1 MATIEPYQTKAG
13 KRWRVRYRKPD
24 RSQTDKRGFKTKRD
38 AQLFAATVETSKA
51 TGTYID
57 PTAGRVTIG
66 DLGEQ
71 WLTTQTHLKPSTLTA
86 IKGAWKT
93 HVKPTW
99 GSHPITEVTRTRL
112 TAWVAD
118 LSNRRSATV
127 VLRCI
132 GIIKGTLQVAVD
144 DGIITKNPAVN
155 LPNLP
160 RKTRKPHVYLTHQQV
175 DALAQGAGPYS
186 TVIQVACYMGLRWGE
201 IMGLQVRDVNLLR
214 NRIKVNRAAVRVGS
228 KIHVG
233 EPKTWE
239 HRTVPIPT
247 FLVPQIREAMKGKG
261 DDDLL
266 FTGPDGGYLP
276 RAKKQVGWF
285 RIALEKASIN
295 PEMTPHDMRHTA
307 ASLAVQSGAHVK
319 AVQRMLGHAS
329 AAMTLDIYADLFDSD
344 LDIVA
349 EALSAARA
357 RAVS

>member
-1 MATIEPYQTKAG
+1 MRANVPADQHDDGRQPMWSFPDMYFHIVTKEI
-13 KRWRVRYRKPD
+13 REIRVSLQDEKSLAAFDAVRPD
-24 RSQTDKRGFKTKRD
+24 VSLILR
-38 AQLFAATVETSKA
+38 
-51 TGTYID
+51 
-57 PTAGRVTIG
+57 
-66 DLGEQ
+66 Q
-71 WLTTQTHLKPSTLTA
+71 WLLERAPKNGEHSTT
-86 IKGAWKT
+86 
-93 HVKPTW
+93 
-99 GSHPITEVTRTRL
+99 
-112 TAWVAD
+112 
-118 LSNRRSATV
+118 
-127 VLRCI
+127 
-132 GIIKGTLQVAVD
+132 
-144 DGIITKNPAVN
+144 
-155 LPNLP
+155 
-160 RKTRKPHVYLTHQQV
+160 
-175 DALAQGAGPYS
+175 
-186 TVIQVACYMGLRWGE
+186 
-201 IMGLQVRDVNLLR
+201 
-214 NRIKVNRAAVRVGS
+214 
-228 KIHVG
+228 HVG

-239 HRTVPIPT
+239 RRTVPIPT

-344 LDIVA
+344 LDMVA